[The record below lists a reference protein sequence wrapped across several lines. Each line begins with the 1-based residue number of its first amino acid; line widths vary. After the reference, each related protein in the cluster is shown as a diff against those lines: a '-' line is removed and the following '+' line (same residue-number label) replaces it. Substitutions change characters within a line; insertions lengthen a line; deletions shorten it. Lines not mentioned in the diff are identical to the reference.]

1 MKIGKYAGIFVLS
14 AVCLAFGVHGQA
26 QTQKELTNKV
36 SRQAAEAQKQNEANK
51 LTGTRAKAEAEAV
64 KARQAEIEKLLGP
77 AVAVMEKHDFDPAY
91 LGEALSVWIPQAMVN
106 AKEAKMIEQGQEIS
120 DPVELSVEEMRAAQ
134 YAVFVALPST
144 YNVNPIYT
152 TEYINSHPVEN
163 WSRYRA
169 YCVRALELVE
179 QALEGIAQEN
189 EGFEYIYLK
198 TYTH

>member
-36 SRQAAEAQKQNEANK
+36 SRQAAEAQKQNK

-64 KARQAEIEKLLGP
+64 KAWQAEIEKLLGP

-144 YNVNPIYT
+144 YTVNPIYT

-189 EGFEYIYLK
+189 EGFEYTYLK

>member
-51 LTGTRAKAEAEAV
+51 RTGTRAKAEAEAV
-64 KARQAEIEKLLGP
+64 KARQAEIEKLLEP

-106 AKEAKMIEQGQEIS
+106 AKEARMIEQGQEIS

-169 YCVRALELVE
+169 YCVRALELVA

-189 EGFEYIYLK
+189 EGFEYTYLK

>member
-36 SRQAAEAQKQNEANK
+36 SRQAAEAQKQNI
-51 LTGTRAKAEAEAV
+51 TGTRAKAEAEAV
-64 KARQAEIEKLLGP
+64 KARQAEIKKLLGP

-91 LGEALSVWIPQAMVN
+91 LGEALSVWIPQAMVYD
-106 AKEAKMIEQGQEIS
+106 KEAKMMEQGQEIS

-189 EGFEYIYLK
+189 EGFEYTYLK

>member
-36 SRQAAEAQKQNEANK
+36 SRQAAEAQKQNI
-51 LTGTRAKAEAEAV
+51 TGTRAKAEAEAV
-64 KARQAEIEKLLGP
+64 KARQAEIEKWLGQ

-91 LGEALSVWIPQAMVN
+91 LGEALSVWIPRAMVYD
-106 AKEAKMIEQGQEIS
+106 KEAKMMEQGQEIS

-169 YCVRALELVE
+169 YCAHALELVE

-189 EGFEYIYLK
+189 EGFEYTYLK

>member
-36 SRQAAEAQKQNEANK
+36 SRQAAEAKARAKAAAEAK
-51 LTGTRAKAEAEAV
+51 AKAEAEAV
-64 KARQAEIEKLLGP
+64 KTRQAEIEKLLGP

-91 LGEALSVWIPQAMVN
+91 LGEALSVWIPQTMVN

-189 EGFEYIYLK
+189 EGFEYTYLK